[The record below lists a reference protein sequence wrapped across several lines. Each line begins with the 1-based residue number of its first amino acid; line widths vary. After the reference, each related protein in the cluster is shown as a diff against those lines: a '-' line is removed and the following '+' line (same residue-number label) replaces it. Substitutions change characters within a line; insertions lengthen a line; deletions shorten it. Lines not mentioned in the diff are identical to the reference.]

1 MEKLYFSAPSFNRE
15 NCLLCICCVFVCQGV
30 RVCSCWSPEVDVKYL
45 PLLLFTVFCDRVSLT
60 ESEAHLLGN
69 TSCQANL
76 WNCLVPLTPKACDVH
91 LAVQG
96 CWDPKAGLYVD
107 SASTLSTDP
116 LPQTLGC
123 VLSNTILNRGTMQS
137 LLITEAVFSLFFGSI
152 MEAHALY
159 RNKLERRVSMWLTA
173 VSRAQG
179 CCRGPVWSKI

>member
-1 MEKLYFSAPSFNRE
+1 M
-15 NCLLCICCVFVCQGV
+15 
-30 RVCSCWSPEVDVKYL
+30 CSDWRPEVDVKYL
-45 PLLLFTVFCDRVSLT
+45 PLLLFAVFCDRVSLT
-60 ESEAHLLGN
+60 ESEAHSFGN

-76 WNCLVPLTPKACDVH
+76 CNCLVPLTPKAFDVH

-96 CWDPKAGLYVD
+96 CWDLKAGLYVD
-107 SASTLSTDP
+107 SASTLSTDL

-137 LLITEAVFSLFFGSI
+137 LLIMQAVFSLFFGRI

-159 RNKLERRVSMWLTA
+159 RNKLERRVNMWQTA

-179 CCRGPVWSKI
+179 CWRGLV